1 MRMPG
6 KVCGPE
12 VDGKILQPQAE
23 KMKNSALGRARHGKK
38 SGPEWRGGG
47 VVQEVLRVCS
57 VPARAEID
65 EPKL

>member
-1 MRMPG
+1 MRMLG

-38 SGPEWRGGG
+38 SGAEWRGFG
-47 VVQEVLRVCS
+47 VVLGLCS
-57 VPARAEID
+57 VPSGAEND
-65 EPKL
+65 EPL